1 MCIVAILHRNQT
13 SENQLGAFTEIL
25 EKGKNFIIVSD
36 LCPVQSRLDQWGLSN
51 TSVLNVLPI
60 LLPLFFSHPFRN
72 NNNMQQINFLHRGKS
87 GNAPGTDAREAD
99 GARFDLEQ

>member
-1 MCIVAILHRNQT
+1 
-13 SENQLGAFTEIL
+13 
-25 EKGKNFIIVSD
+25 
-36 LCPVQSRLDQWGLSN
+36 
-51 TSVLNVLPI
+51 VLNVLPI